1 MCNFVVDA
9 SWPHS
14 VCVCVYDNRCCLSH
28 RSPAPSPWRARW
40 PASCPPLLVLPQ
52 EPSPFPVEGPVASLL
67 FPNCTSM
74 EQAKQ
79 LMEAMYK

>member
-1 MCNFVVDA
+1 MPF
-9 SWPHS
+9 
-14 VCVCVYDNRCCLSH
+14 
-28 RSPAPSPWRARW
+28 
-40 PASCPPLLVLPQ
+40 LPQ

>member
-1 MCNFVVDA
+1 MQLCGKCQLA
-9 SWPHS
+9 SF
-14 VCVCVYDNRCCLSH
+14 CVCVYDNRCCLSH

-40 PASCPPLLVLPQ
+40 PASCPPLLFLPQ